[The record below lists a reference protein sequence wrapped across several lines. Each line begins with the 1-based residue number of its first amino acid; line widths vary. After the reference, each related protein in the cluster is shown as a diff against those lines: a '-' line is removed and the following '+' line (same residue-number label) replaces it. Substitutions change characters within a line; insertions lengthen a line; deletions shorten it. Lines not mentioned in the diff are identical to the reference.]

1 MIISRTPFR
10 MSFVGG
16 GTDLPSFYEKEYGAV
31 VGTTINK
38 YVYITVN
45 RLSPFYKYKYRL
57 GYSQTELA
65 NNADEIKHNIIRET
79 VKYLDIDRVEIV
91 SIADIPAGT
100 GMGSSSSFTVGL
112 LHALHA
118 YKSEFVDASRLA
130 KEATKIEME
139 ILKEP
144 IGKQDQYFASYGGFK
159 YMEFHPDSSVKVRPV
174 IMIPEVKERLENN
187 ILCFYTGDQRSASK
201 ILKDQKDRTIDK
213 MDILKKMKD
222 LSKEFVKVLEE
233 GKKLYRVGELLHENW
248 KLKKQLSPYIS
259 NDQIDEMYEKA
270 IKAGAIGGKIMGA
283 GGGGFLMLYVEE
295 QHHNRVRE
303 ALKDHIEMR
312 FGFSS
317 DGSSIIYYTG

>member
-45 RLSPFYKYKYRL
+45 KLSPFYKYKYRL

-65 NNADEIKHNIIRET
+65 SNADEIKHNIIRET
-79 VKYLDIDRVEIV
+79 VKYLNIENIEIV

-118 YKSEFVDASRLA
+118 YKSEFADASTLA

-159 YMEFHPDSSVKVRPV
+159 YMEFHPDGNVKVRPV

-187 ILCFYTGDQRSASK
+187 IICFYTGDQRSASK
-201 ILKDQKDRTIDK
+201 ILKDQKDRTENKIE
-213 MDILKKMKD
+213 ILKKMRD
-222 LSKEFVKVLEE
+222 LVKNFVKVLEE
-233 GKKLYRVGELLHENW
+233 GKKLYEVGELLHENW
-248 KLKKQLSPYIS
+248 QLKKQLSPYIS
-259 NDQIDEMYEKA
+259 NPQIDEMYEKA
-270 IKAGAIGGKIMGA
+270 LKNGAIGGKIMGA

-295 QHHNRVRE
+295 QHHNRIRE
-303 ALKDHIEMR
+303 AFKDYIEMH